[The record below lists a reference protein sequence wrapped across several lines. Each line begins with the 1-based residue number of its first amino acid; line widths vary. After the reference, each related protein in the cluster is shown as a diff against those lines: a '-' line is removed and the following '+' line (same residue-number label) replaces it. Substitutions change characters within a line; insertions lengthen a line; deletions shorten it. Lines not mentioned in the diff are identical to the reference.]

1 MLLANLPVLAQRN
14 YTNRSV
20 LADGNWYKIGV
31 VREGVYRIDGNFLQ
45 NMGITTPVSSAQIR
59 LYGNGGGLPIEDNG
73 IVPIDDLFENAIQ
86 VFDGG
91 DGVLQG
97 TDFFIFYAPGP
108 HQWKYDSIQQ
118 KHLPI
123 HNIYSDTAFYY
134 LRIGGNGKR
143 ITSSS
148 SPTSSNTVNWNLTEE
163 RIYHQRDSFNFLS
176 SGQEWWGEE
185 LSTQR
190 GNTFNRTFS
199 WTLNGMPSPSPVK
212 IHTRFAGRSIG
223 TSTAL
228 QLWLN
233 GQLIQQASVPAVSGF
248 YLDQFARVA
257 DIKLEQVIT
266 GNDIQVQLRH
276 IAGNNN
282 AQVWIQKII
291 VQAERVIAFP
301 SGLASWGVRHANG
314 FVRGQSRRFTASQA
328 PEQLLVWDITNSLE
342 PSLVTTSR
350 NSNTISWLESDQYWQ
365 EFRLIVPSACP
376 SPIALGSVANQN
388 LHGIGAHQYVIVSP
402 SSWITEA
409 NRLANFHRN
418 QYGYSVAVV
427 PVEQVFNE
435 FGGGQQH
442 PVAIRNFLK
451 MMYDRFKGQP
461 NQELEYVLLLGAG
474 SFDYKNRIQG
484 NIRWIPTY
492 QSPSSLEPLVTHTT
506 DDFFGFL
513 DETENINNVVPAP
526 LLDVSIGR
534 IPAKNM
540 SEARTMINKIIAYH
554 QATAKGSWRLKSMYV
569 ADDEDLNIHLRDAE
583 FVSFNARNVNPLL
596 QQQKIYL
603 DAFLLQNTNGL
614 PRFPDV
620 NEQIVNQVN
629 QGALFVNYSG
639 HGSFERLAEEAILS
653 QTELNRFNN
662 PSRLPLFIT
671 ATCDFAPHDDPTKI
685 SLGNQLLIQSSRGGI
700 ALLTTTRPVFAF
712 SNRIMNDQFLAAA
725 LKINSTGKL
734 PSIGAALRSAKNIT
748 YSNFG
753 DIINNRKFTLL
764 GDPAMQLAFP
774 ALRIQLTNLQQ
785 KPFSNND
792 TLKSLQKYTIGG
804 EIKDVHGNLINDFNG
819 KAEVV
824 VFDRPSQQRTLGNKP
839 TSPVTTFIQ
848 QQTQLFRGQV
858 TVVQGKFEFSFRM
871 PAELNV
877 EPGRATIQIYAED
890 SLRDAVGSE
899 QIWVS
904 GNSSATLTDN
914 VGPKI
919 SLYLNDTL
927 FKNGGLTNEQPVLL
941 AKLFDSSGIQTTSTG
956 IGKDILLILNNDER
970 NAVVLNDFF
979 TSDLDSYQSG
989 SLQFQLPI
997 LPSGKHS
1004 LTLRAWD
1011 IANNSNTVELKFV
1024 VGNQDSFKIAKFMN
1038 YPNPMKENTIFS
1050 FEHNRPNLPLETNL
1064 EIYHANGQLVY
1075 KTNRIL
1081 LSEGTR
1087 QATLQWD
1094 GKDGKGRK
1102 LPPSTYFFRIIVVQN
1117 SQKQQASGQLI
1128 IH

>member
-1 MLLANLPVLAQRN
+1 M
-14 YTNRSV
+14 
-20 LADGNWYKIGV
+20 
-31 VREGVYRIDGNFLQ
+31 
-45 NMGITTPVSSAQIR
+45 
-59 LYGNGGGLPIEDNG
+59 
-73 IVPIDDLFENAIQ
+73 
-86 VFDGG
+86 
-91 DGVLQG
+91 
-97 TDFFIFYAPGP
+97 
-108 HQWKYDSIQQ
+108 
-118 KHLPI
+118 
-123 HNIYSDTAFYY
+123 
-134 LRIGGNGKR
+134 
-143 ITSSS
+143 
-148 SPTSSNTVNWNLTEE
+148 
-163 RIYHQRDSFNFLS
+163 
-176 SGQEWWGEE
+176 
-185 LSTQR
+185 
-190 GNTFNRTFS
+190 
-199 WTLNGMPSPSPVK
+199 
-212 IHTRFAGRSIG
+212 
-223 TSTAL
+223 
-228 QLWLN
+228 
-233 GQLIQQASVPAVSGF
+233 
-248 YLDQFARVA
+248 
-257 DIKLEQVIT
+257 
-266 GNDIQVQLRH
+266 
-276 IAGNNN
+276 
-282 AQVWIQKII
+282 
-291 VQAERVIAFP
+291 
-301 SGLASWGVRHANG
+301 
-314 FVRGQSRRFTASQA
+314 
-328 PEQLLVWDITNSLE
+328 
-342 PSLVTTSR
+342 
-350 NSNTISWLESDQYWQ
+350 
-365 EFRLIVPSACP
+365 
-376 SPIALGSVANQN
+376 
-388 LHGIGAHQYVIVSP
+388 
-402 SSWITEA
+402 
-409 NRLANFHRN
+409 
-418 QYGYSVAVV
+418 
-427 PVEQVFNE
+427 
-435 FGGGQQH
+435 
-442 PVAIRNFLK
+442 
-451 MMYDRFKGQP
+451 
-461 NQELEYVLLLGAG
+461 
-474 SFDYKNRIQG
+474 
-484 NIRWIPTY
+484 
-492 QSPSSLEPLVTHTT
+492 
-506 DDFFGFL
+506 
-513 DETENINNVVPAP
+513 
-526 LLDVSIGR
+526 
-534 IPAKNM
+534 
-540 SEARTMINKIIAYH
+540 
-554 QATAKGSWRLKSMYV
+554 
-569 ADDEDLNIHLRDAE
+569 
-583 FVSFNARNVNPLL
+583 
-596 QQQKIYL
+596 
-603 DAFLLQNTNGL
+603 
-614 PRFPDV
+614 
-620 NEQIVNQVN
+620 
-629 QGALFVNYSG
+629 
-639 HGSFERLAEEAILS
+639 
-653 QTELNRFNN
+653 
-662 PSRLPLFIT
+662 
-671 ATCDFAPHDDPTKI
+671 
-685 SLGNQLLIQSSRGGI
+685 LIQSSRGGI

-970 NAVVLNDFF
+970 NAIVLNDFF

-1024 VGNQDSFKIAKFMN
+1024 VGNQDSFKIARFMN